1 MSTPG
6 APLDALS
13 QLIMQLPQ
21 GGPPAFNPKA
31 APALGSTEDLEAK
44 ADQPRVAPQAI
55 QPSDDPAITS
65 ARQQLNTS
73 QDQIQGSLG
82 RMTNAQQQI
91 AAVPPVNLADHQP
104 TWKDRLLGGLVGTAA
119 GFADP
124 SKAGPAAHNFAYRG
138 LERADAQRQR
148 TLAPLLEQLKTERES
163 LPLYKDSADTSWK
176 QYEAASQDRNAAR
189 LQESTD
195 ARAKYEGDIADIR
208 REVAS
213 NNLDVAGKK
222 IEMMEKR
229 LNEKT
234 QNDQGNLEVRRQLL
248 DLREK
253 IAGGEKPATK
263 QQFAGRDY
271 KLKTGLAAAEKEYND
286 NINKL
291 DDPKGTDT
299 KGRQEALDILNKRK
313 EQEYNSYDA
322 ATIDLG
328 GTPGSQAAP
337 TAVAPPSAVP
347 PQAQPQTKPAQAGE
361 VSPDEARV
369 YLKASGWNGKGK
381 PSQAFKDKARALAT
395 KDGKTFPKGE

>member
-21 GGPPAFNPKA
+21 GGAPTFNPKA
-31 APALGSTEDLEAK
+31 APAIGSTEDLEAK
-44 ADQPRVAPQAI
+44 AAQPRVAQQAI

-104 TWKDRLLGGLVGTAA
+104 TWKDRLLGGVVGTLA
-119 GFADP
+119 GINDP
-124 SKAGPAAHNFAYRG
+124 SKAAPVAHDFAYRG

-189 LQESTD
+189 LQEGTD

-208 REVAS
+208 REVAK
-213 NNLDVAGKK
+213 NNLDVAGQK
-222 IEMMEKR
+222 IDMSLKR
-229 LNEKT
+229 LDEKSK
-234 QNDQGNLEVRRQLL
+234 NDAGLLDVKQQLL
-248 DLREK
+248 DLKQRT
-253 IAGGEKPATK
+253 ASGDKPATK
-263 QQFAGRDY
+263 QQFAARDY
-271 KLKTGLAAAEKEYND
+271 KLKAGLAAAEKEYT
-286 NINKL
+286 KEVSGL
-291 DDPKGTDT
+291 DPKDT
-299 KGRQEALDILNKRK
+299 AGQKDALDRLNNAKQ
-313 EQEYNSYDA
+313 QEYNAYDA
-322 ATIDLG
+322 ATVDLG

-337 TAVAPPSAVP
+337 NASAPVAG
-347 PQAQPQTKPAQAGE
+347 QAQPAKAGAIGK
-361 VSPDEARV
+361 SDAIG
-369 YLKASGWNGKGK
+369 YLKTAGWDGKGT
-381 PSQAFKDKARALAT
+381 PSAAVKDKARALAK
-395 KDGKTFPKGE
+395 KDGKAF